1 MRKTCN
7 INCKFFEDIDL
18 FGMEAEVYFKGKSK
32 RSSTLGKILTIIYGI
47 LYAAF
52 FIYKLVRMLKKIDV
66 TFYETT
72 TFTGE
77 IPSIYLDNDMFYGGV
92 GLIDGRTGG
101 TFVDPTIYTAK
112 ARFYHQTKVGN
123 SFDGVYDEVELEV
136 CDINKFGKNH
146 QSIFSDKNVDKLYCF
161 KNMNYNMAG
170 HVTYDIYNYFQIFF
184 YPCHN
189 TTENGNHCQDINLI
203 KALLTYTGVTVK
215 IQDLELTPENYADP
229 IIPRA
234 RELTAPVMST
244 LYQNINA
251 YFHIISIES
260 DTDIIGFEGLS
271 KYDIKNAF
279 KYDVTFIMTSTSSPT
294 SIEDGAGYCDITI
307 QLTEQVITI
316 KRTYTKLIE
325 ALGDVGGLMEFIF
338 SFFRII
344 ASFLTET
351 LYEQSLVNSLFS
363 FDLDKKMVYISERK
377 IKRNKSLKP
386 GELDEIN
393 ADIEE
398 MKEANKKYKEKDNM
412 KSNDLIIYRTNTKRR
427 TAENK
432 SKANLEQSQ
441 NSNNNKNAKHKRK
454 SNYEISKDKL
464 NEKYKFDYNRKNSD
478 EKAYIEQSD
487 VREENTP
494 SDNSVYRNRGKKNV
508 YKNMGIINKIDFDTL
523 QFYFCFLC
531 IRKFRNVQNVLIDEG
546 MKLITVELDI
556 RNLFRNMLRLGKIKN
571 QFQIQDTIDMSD
583 HCKNQLVAV
592 NSKNEK
598 SEKSEKF
605 EKSEKSDYA

>member
-52 FIYKLVRMLKKIDV
+52 FIYKLVRMLKKVDV

-77 IPSIYLDNDMFYGGV
+77 IPSLYLDNDMFYGGF
-92 GLIDGRTGG
+92 GLMDVRTGG
-101 TFVDPTIYTAK
+101 TFVDPTVYTAN
-112 ARFYHQTKVGN
+112 AVFFHQKKVGN
-123 SFDGVYDEVELEV
+123 TFDGAFDPVELEV

-161 KNMNYNMAG
+161 KKMDYTIAG
-170 HVTYDIYNYFQIFF
+170 HTTYDIYNYFQIFF
-184 YPCHN
+184 YPCVN
-189 TTENGNHCQDINLI
+189 STENNFHCKPIETI
-203 KALLTYTGVTVK
+203 KQLLTYTGVTVK
-215 IQDLELTPENYADP
+215 IQDLELTPENYNEP

-234 RELTAPVMST
+234 RELTAPVMSS

-260 DTDIIGFEGLS
+260 DTDIIGFEALS
-271 KYDIKNAF
+271 KYDVKNAF
-279 KYDVTFIMTSTSSPT
+279 KYDVTFIMTRTNSETAL
-294 SIEDGAGYCDITI
+294 IDGDGYCDITI

-363 FDLDKKMVYISERK
+363 FDLDKKKIYISERK
-377 IKRNKSLKP
+377 IKRNKSLKQ
-386 GELDEIN
+386 GDFEDIN
-393 ADIEE
+393 DIEE
-398 MKEANKKYKEKDNM
+398 IREANKKYKEKDNL
-412 KSNDLIIYRTNTKRR
+412 KSNDLIIYRANTKRK
-427 TAENK
+427 TGENK
-432 SKANLEQSQ
+432 NKASLEQSQ
-441 NSNNNKNAKHKRK
+441 NSNNDNNPKYRRK
-454 SNYEISKDKL
+454 SNYETSKNKL
-464 NEKYKFDYNRKNSD
+464 NEKFKYEYNRKNSD
-478 EKAYIEQSD
+478 EKESIEHSELRD
-487 VREENTP
+487 EDTP
-494 SDNSVYRNRGKKNV
+494 PGKQV
-508 YKNMGIINKIDFDTL
+508 YKSMGIINHIDFDTL

-531 IRKFRNVQNVLIDEG
+531 LRKFKNTQNALIDEG

-556 RNLFRNMLRLGKIKN
+556 RNLFRNMLKLEKMKN
-571 QFQIQDTIDMSD
+571 QYQFQDSIDMSD
-583 HCKNQLVAV
+583 QCKNKLAAV
-592 NSKNEK
+592 NKKNETSDK
-598 SEKSEKF
+598 SEKSI
-605 EKSEKSDYA
+605 KSDSG